1 MSHVLDDLFETL
13 KGRKSADPETSYSA
27 KLFAGGTPLI
37 ARKVG
42 EEAVETS
49 IAALT
54 EDNAA
59 VVKESAD
66 VLYHL
71 SALWAHMDIAPDD
84 VWRELRRRE
93 GTSGIEE
100 KNSRKT

>member
-1 MSHVLDDLFETL
+1 MSHVLDDLFTTL
-13 KGRKSADPETSYSA
+13 ESRRGADPASSYSA

-37 ARKVG
+37 ARKIG

-49 IAALT
+49 VAALT
-54 EDNAA
+54 DDNNA

-71 SALWAHMDIAPDD
+71 LALWAHLGIAPDN
-84 VWRELRRRE
+84 VWAELRRRE

-100 KNSRKT
+100 KAGRKT